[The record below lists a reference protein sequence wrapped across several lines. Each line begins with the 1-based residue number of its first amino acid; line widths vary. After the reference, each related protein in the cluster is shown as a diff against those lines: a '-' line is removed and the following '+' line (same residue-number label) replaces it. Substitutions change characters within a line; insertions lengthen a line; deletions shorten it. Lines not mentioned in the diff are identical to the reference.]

1 MSVSATLSIT
11 NRSDMNSGRVAIIP
25 TLLTLSF
32 FALSIPSFADTI
44 STPDDDAPIADTGAS
59 FPKTDPALPVEDID
73 TKDAVILPTVADEP
87 TLPEPGKPAGEPSA
101 DSVEVV
107 PESDPSSAHESLN
120 EPASS
125 AEPPVEIPASEPKM
139 TPPVEETPTEIPLGT
154 EEADTPPPAGRMM
167 MAPAMLFAA
176 DSPPDTIISE
186 VQIAGDDANDDFVE
200 LYNPGD
206 AAYSLKGFELRRKT
220 KGDSTPTG
228 SLFHAFS
235 DSDSIPGNGYFLWA
249 NKDGTAA
256 FIAIADVISKNK
268 TSPALTTDNSLALF
282 NSSKTM
288 IAALAWGSGHTKPFT
303 ASKNTN
309 PGKNQ
314 SLVYDADKD
323 SWSISDCPTPTNSKG
338 ETPDPSPACKDSD
351 PPPPIGTIVINEF
364 LPYPNAGE
372 EEWIELRN
380 TGVEEIKLAGW
391 KIQDASGKTYAFPK
405 ATVIAAGGFLVID
418 GSTSSIALNNA
429 GAESVILLF
438 PDGSTAD
445 SISYDGTD
453 QNVAFARTDTG
464 TFLQTHTPTRGA
476 INVFDPEPEKVTPPP
491 IGTVIINEFLPYP
504 NAGEEEWIELRNTG
518 DTEISLAGWTMKDA
532 SSSAGYT
539 FPAGTVIVANGFF
552 ILGAETSLIA
562 LNNTGAESVTLSFP
576 DKSVADTYSY
586 DGTGQGATYAR
597 TDTGT
602 FLLTHIP
609 TPKATNTFD
618 PEPEKVT
625 LPPVGTVIINELFPN
640 PAQKGEENEWIEL
653 RNTGN
658 IPIGL
663 VGWILRSGSGKFTWT
678 NDLSA
683 TLREIS
689 ANGYLVI
696 DRALSKLALRN
707 TDGAVTLLASDDM
720 TTMDSVS
727 YGTAIEE
734 ASYGRTLSGT
744 FRWSTTLTPGYEN
757 VFGTE
762 PKAKKVSIPKQG
774 YVNAFIPFSTDGNKK
789 NLKYVWDFGD
799 GHKSY
804 LDTTSHRYEKT
815 GTYEGTLTT
824 SDRIEETVRTFTIR
838 IEKYPRRDLHLTE
851 LAPNPSGTDTG
862 AEWIR
867 IRNDDVKKINLSGWI
882 IATGSDKEKL
892 VNHVITSN
900 RSLAPGEEIALT
912 HDDAKFTLPNRQAI
926 IELRRPDG
934 KTVQTV
940 SYDVEKDVAENV
952 IYTEVGDDTWTWSVP
967 SMKDVDIAPAPEET
981 TAETVTDTAPYEPG
995 LSVDPDSD
1003 RLTFGE
1009 FVSLG
1014 TPYDPDLPDALP
1026 RVLGASDERLRSDM
1040 SSSESFLD
1048 SLFRA
1053 LNGFMTGTT

>member
-1 MSVSATLSIT
+1 M
-11 NRSDMNSGRVAIIP
+11 
-25 TLLTLSF
+25 
-32 FALSIPSFADTI
+32 
-44 STPDDDAPIADTGAS
+44 
-59 FPKTDPALPVEDID
+59 
-73 TKDAVILPTVADEP
+73 
-87 TLPEPGKPAGEPSA
+87 
-101 DSVEVV
+101 
-107 PESDPSSAHESLN
+107 
-120 EPASS
+120 
-125 AEPPVEIPASEPKM
+125 
-139 TPPVEETPTEIPLGT
+139 
-154 EEADTPPPAGRMM
+154 
-167 MAPAMLFAA
+167 
-176 DSPPDTIISE
+176 
-186 VQIAGDDANDDFVE
+186 
-200 LYNPGD
+200 
-206 AAYSLKGFELRRKT
+206 
-220 KGDSTPTG
+220 
-228 SLFHAFS
+228 
-235 DSDSIPGNGYFLWA
+235 
-249 NKDGTAA
+249 
-256 FIAIADVISKNK
+256 
-268 TSPALTTDNSLALF
+268 
-282 NSSKTM
+282 
-288 IAALAWGSGHTKPFT
+288 
-303 ASKNTN
+303 
-309 PGKNQ
+309 
-314 SLVYDADKD
+314 
-323 SWSISDCPTPTNSKG
+323 
-338 ETPDPSPACKDSD
+338 
-351 PPPPIGTIVINEF
+351 
-364 LPYPNAGE
+364 
-372 EEWIELRN
+372 
-380 TGVEEIKLAGW
+380 
-391 KIQDASGKTYAFPK
+391 
-405 ATVIAAGGFLVID
+405 
-418 GSTSSIALNNA
+418 
-429 GAESVILLF
+429 
-438 PDGSTAD
+438 
-445 SISYDGTD
+445 
-453 QNVAFARTDTG
+453 
-464 TFLQTHTPTRGA
+464 
-476 INVFDPEPEKVTPPP
+476 
-491 IGTVIINEFLPYP
+491 
-504 NAGEEEWIELRNTG
+504 
-518 DTEISLAGWTMKDA
+518 
-532 SSSAGYT
+532 
-539 FPAGTVIVANGFF
+539 
-552 ILGAETSLIA
+552 
-562 LNNTGAESVTLSFP
+562 
-576 DKSVADTYSY
+576 
-586 DGTGQGATYAR
+586 
-597 TDTGT
+597 
-602 FLLTHIP
+602 
-609 TPKATNTFD
+609 
-618 PEPEKVT
+618 
-625 LPPVGTVIINELFPN
+625 
-640 PAQKGEENEWIEL
+640 

-658 IPIGL
+658 IPVAL

-762 PKAKKVSIPKQG
+762 PKAKKASIPKQG

-851 LAPNPSGTDTG
+851 LAPNPAGTDTG
-862 AEWIR
+862 VEWIR

-940 SYDVEKDVAENV
+940 SYDVKKDVAENA

-1048 SLFRA
+1048 SLFRL
-1053 LNGFMTGTT
+1053 LNSTCLETWPGRHDSIRVIY